1 MLARD
6 ELVVKEFIKEFIKPG
21 LKGFLFPTTT
31 LTQRRVEVRG
41 RVAGLKKRS
50 EGFLTSLLLLSLP
63 PSVNNPT
70 SPKSCSECLFFF
82 RRQPDSLRRLRGGAV
97 ILIKTHPVILKV
109 NIQRD
114 TVTLSTFISH
124 DKINC
129 IIFIPII

>member
-6 ELVVKEFIKEFIKPG
+6 ELVVKEFIKEFIKPV
-21 LKGFLFPTTT
+21 LKGSLSPTTT
-31 LTQRRVEVRG
+31 LIQRRAEVRG

-50 EGFLTSLLLLSLP
+50 EGFLTSPLLLSL

-124 DKINC
+124 DKIDC

>member
-31 LTQRRVEVRG
+31 LTQRRAEVRG

-50 EGFLTSLLLLSLP
+50 EGFLTSLLLSL

-70 SPKSCSECLFFF
+70 SPKSCSEFSSFAVNLILFA
-82 RRQPDSLRRLRGGAV
+82 DLEEGL
-97 ILIKTHPVILKV
+97 
-109 NIQRD
+109 
-114 TVTLSTFISH
+114 
-124 DKINC
+124 
-129 IIFIPII
+129 